1 MAIYA
6 VTVTMSYEGML
17 EIDAPDEH
25 SARSMVGQ
33 LETSLLDEIANWPT
47 TELDALEMK
56 CRITGAK
63 MHP

>member
-1 MAIYA
+1 MALFSMK
-6 VTVTMSYEGML
+6 VTMSYVGLL

-25 SARSMVGQ
+25 TARSMVGQ

-56 CRITGAK
+56 CIITGINPHA
-63 MHP
+63 

>member
-1 MAIYA
+1 
-6 VTVTMSYEGML
+6 MSYAGML

-25 SARSMVGQ
+25 TARSLVGQ

-56 CRITGAK
+56 CHIISANA
-63 MHP
+63 HP